1 MRAQHTIICSR
12 ALAAHQIRSISASM
26 RPVFIVMLRAEA
38 LCVCVCVG
46 AGRADLPQ
54 RAPMMTMVD
63 DDGVPQQTIEYR
75 TPHCVGVDQI
85 NHFCGCLC
93 VCVCVVL
100 GSVTMCTRTSRDRV
114 GVGFSFFCVLPL
126 FGCWLLAAAAVVAV
140 FCESNSR
147 ARGWQVT
154 MHFVCCV
161 CSGIA
166 RARAYQPG

>member
-1 MRAQHTIICSR
+1 M
-12 ALAAHQIRSISASM
+12 LACARSSPDKINFCLNATGLYCNAA
-26 RPVFIVMLRAEA
+26 RRGI
-38 LCVCVCVG
+38 VCVCVLVPDELISHCG
-46 AGRADLPQ
+46 
-54 RAPMMTMVD
+54 APMMTMVD

-93 VCVCVVL
+93 VCVRRTGICHNVYTHKSRSRGGGFFVFCLCVA
-100 GSVTMCTRTSRDRV
+100 SVR
-114 GVGFSFFCVLPL
+114 
-126 FGCWLLAAAAVVAV
+126 LLVAAAAAVVAV

-166 RARAYQPG
+166 RARAHQPG